1 MSFSASCTVSE
12 RMFPAIG
19 RKLDEKHV
27 RKPFVWKE
35 LSAVAL
41 QAFRYL
47 AAIGACHRNDN
58 PPWSGTAA
66 SFRKDCR
73 RWSAAFSDMYRTQC
87 PAERSERPTARI
99 IRDGR
104 WHHQRRFHVCPE
116 FPPRLSAIVSATM
129 DVSGDT
135 CRVYADGAVPL
146 ASSVDCQPRYGSAGG
161 AIAWKR
167 FGRLGTRLCEP
178 TWGGMTVEAA
188 GIEPASRSGSAP
200 ASTCV
205 ACFCG
210 RTENRSCRFAPGDPA
225 GGTDPSLTGHG
236 YRQQFRR

>member
-1 MSFSASCTVSE
+1 MSFSASCTLSE
-12 RMFPAIG
+12 RMLPAIG

-27 RKPFVWKE
+27 RKPFVWKG

-47 AAIGACHRNDN
+47 AGIGACYRNDN
-58 PPWSGTAA
+58 PRWSGTAA
-66 SFRKDCR
+66 SFRKDCP

-87 PAERSERPTARI
+87 LVERSERLTARI
-99 IRDGR
+99 IRGGR
-104 WHHQRRFHVCPE
+104 GHPEGGSIYARSFRHDCPRS
-116 FPPRLSAIVSATM
+116 FLRLW
-129 DVSGDT
+129 T
-135 CRVYADGAVPL
+135 CLGTLVGFMRMERSRLQA
-146 ASSVDCQPRYGSAGG
+146 ASDRQPRYGSAGG

-178 TWGGMTVEAA
+178 TWRGMTVEAA